1 MYNLSNDSVNSCLN
15 TQKRNLL
22 YVSWLNIY
30 HSINPISFVL
40 SIIRKV
46 KVVVCKAIIIF
57 IIMVF
62 HLLSLT

>member
-1 MYNLSNDSVNSCLN
+1 MYNLSNNSVNSCLN

-62 HLLSLT
+62 NLLSLT